1 MGLRQVYQQLNHR
14 PGFIGGLL
22 FFVLALALLTWGG
35 MQVNSWLQ
43 SQQGAPI
50 KQVRL
55 YGDFQ
60 HIQQQVLQQQ
70 LQREYVGN
78 FFRVNVDQ
86 VQQFLQQQPWVY
98 QVAVRKQWPDTL
110 VVVVTEQQPVA
121 VWNSEQ
127 LINNKGV
134 VFDAPLEQLTTSL
147 PLLHGPE
154 GSAQDAL
161 NMFTNMQ
168 QLLQLHE
175 FSVRQIWLTE
185 RFAWRLE
192 LADGLQLQLG
202 REESLKRLQRFVEL
216 YPTMQQ
222 HKINA
227 AMVEVDLRYDTGI
240 AVRYG
245 ATETKRKT

>member
-1 MGLRQVYQQLNHR
+1 MTNTATEPATPSRAAFIAGLVFFGCSLVFLGYLTVKLVQWVQDQQSVPISQV
-14 PGFIGGLL
+14 
-22 FFVLALALLTWGG
+22 
-35 MQVNSWLQ
+35 
-43 SQQGAPI
+43 
-50 KQVRL
+50 KL
-55 YGDFQ
+55 YGNFQ
-60 HIQQQVLQQQ
+60 HLDAKALQQRIQQ
-70 LQREYVGN
+70 EYVGN

-86 VQQFLQQQPWVY
+86 VQQFLQQQHWVY

-147 PLLHGPE
+147 PLLHGPA